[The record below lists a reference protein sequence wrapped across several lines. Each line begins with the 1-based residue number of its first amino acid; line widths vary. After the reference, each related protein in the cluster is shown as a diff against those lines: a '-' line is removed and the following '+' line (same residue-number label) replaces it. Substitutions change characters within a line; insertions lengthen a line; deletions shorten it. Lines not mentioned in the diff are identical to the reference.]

1 MSCHD
6 NAFLKQIFGL
16 CALCAYIETHIC
28 ENEKKSTWPTLVH
41 PGIPEPGLVSLELL
55 LAFWLTHHTETL
67 WQSILDH
74 SYNSCGILMNTLIRV
89 IFWKS
94 INAMGEAVRLFMS
107 GFDTINISLLTKLGR
122 YTKHMPHRHRLKLN
136 FLFLNPYFM
145 LMKNSS
151 YNWLQSVVSLLEDT

>member
-1 MSCHD
+1 
-6 NAFLKQIFGL
+6 
-16 CALCAYIETHIC
+16 
-28 ENEKKSTWPTLVH
+28 
-41 PGIPEPGLVSLELL
+41 
-55 LAFWLTHHTETL
+55 
-67 WQSILDH
+67 
-74 SYNSCGILMNTLIRV
+74 
-89 IFWKS
+89 
-94 INAMGEAVRLFMS
+94 MGEEVRLFMS